1 MPTSI
6 PTRSFPRQLGWAL
19 GLIALATS
27 IMTVALVHHY
37 GETRPTVMQPEQGR
51 THAVKIHSRVVYI
64 TGGEYAMALGSHAV
78 ALVAIGAF
86 LGVLLLAGR
95 SRTPPSGPTKSA

>member
-1 MPTSI
+1 MV
-6 PTRSFPRQLGWAL
+6 
-19 GLIALATS
+19 ALAAS

-37 GETRPTVMQPEQGR
+37 GATRPTVMEPKEGR

-64 TGGEYAMALGSHAV
+64 TGGEYAFAVGAHAV

-86 LGVLLLAGR
+86 LGVLLL
-95 SRTPPSGPTKSA
+95 SRRPGAASSGLAKSS